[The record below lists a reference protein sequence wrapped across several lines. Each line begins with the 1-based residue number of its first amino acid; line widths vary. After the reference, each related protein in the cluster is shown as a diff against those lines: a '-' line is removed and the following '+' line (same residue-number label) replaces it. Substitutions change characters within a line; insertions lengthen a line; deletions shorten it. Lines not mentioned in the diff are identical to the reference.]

1 MSHFYSQKKIDRRS
15 KESMV
20 QFLNG
25 HFRYNTMNSWNG
37 STSYAHSIK
46 LHNLGLTSEQIDK
59 AYGILRIDIW
69 DELDVQIQDF
79 VTQMHGAY
87 TIGTNGRSGGY
98 LVLYSSEWKS
108 TGYKSYCRSC
118 YQRNYQAC
126 GNTEGDNTCGAC
138 RATGEQGRVNYTTP
152 PRQLSVSSAGIDAE
166 RDFEDWSMEQ
176 LRARVNVVEAF
187 DSACDDIRLAFL
199 DMLEMDVVEET
210 IMVPEKRYVLQASHA
225 Q

>member
-1 MSHFYSQKKIDRRS
+1 MSHFQKKVDRRS

-37 STSYAHSIK
+37 STSYAQCIK
-46 LHNLGLTSEQIDK
+46 LHNLGLTAEQLDK
-59 AYGILRIDIW
+59 AYDVIQTDIW
-69 DELDVQIQDF
+69 DELEVHIQDF
-79 VTQMHGAY
+79 VSQMHGAY
-87 TIGTNGRSGGY
+87 TIGTNGRSSGY

-108 TGYKSYCRSC
+108 TGYKSYCRTC

-138 RATGEQGRVNYTTP
+138 RATGDQGRENYATP
-152 PRQLSVSSAGIDAE
+152 PRQLGVSSAGIDDE
-166 RDFEDWSMEQ
+166 LDFEDWSMEQ
-176 LRARVNVVEAF
+176 LKARVNVIEAF
-187 DSACDDIRLAFL
+187 DSACDDIRQAFI
-199 DMLEMDVVEET
+199 DMLEMNVVEET
-210 IMVPEKRYVLQASHA
+210 IMVPQKRCVLQASHA

>member
-15 KESMV
+15 KESMI

-46 LHNLGLTSEQIDK
+46 LHNLGLTSEQLDK
-59 AYGILRIDIW
+59 AYGVLRTDIW
-69 DELDVQIQDF
+69 DELAVQIQDF
-79 VTQMHGAY
+79 VTQMRGAY
-87 TIGTNGRSGGY
+87 TIATNGRSGGY
-98 LVLYSSEWKS
+98 LVLYSSEWKATS
-108 TGYKSYCRSC
+108 YMSYCRSC

-126 GNTEGDNTCGAC
+126 GKTEGDNTCGAC
-138 RATGEQGRVNYTTP
+138 RATGEKGRVNYATP
-152 PRQLSVSSAGIDAE
+152 PRQLSVSNAGIDAE

-199 DMLEMDVVEET
+199 NMLELDVVEET

>member
-1 MSHFYSQKKIDRRS
+1 MSFFQKKVDRRS

-20 QFLNG
+20 QFLND

-37 STSYAHSIK
+37 STSYAHCIK
-46 LHNLGLTSEQIDK
+46 LHRLGLTSEQLDK
-59 AYGILRIDIW
+59 AYDVIRTDIW

-87 TIGTNGRSGGY
+87 TIGTNGRSSGY

-108 TGYKSYCRSC
+108 TGCKSYCRSC
-118 YQRNYQAC
+118 YQRNYQSC
-126 GNTEGDNTCGAC
+126 GHTEGDNTCGAC
-138 RATGEQGRVNYTTP
+138 RATGEQGRVNYATP
-152 PRQLSVSSAGIDAE
+152 PRQLSVSSVGIDDD

-187 DSACDDIRLAFL
+187 DSACDDIRAAFL
-199 DMLEMDVVEET
+199 DMLEMEVVEET

>member
-1 MSHFYSQKKIDRRS
+1 MSHFFQKKIDRRS

-20 QFLNG
+20 QFLND

-37 STSYAHSIK
+37 STSYAHCIK
-46 LHNLGLTSEQIDK
+46 LHNLGLSSEQLDK
-59 AYGILRIDIW
+59 AYEVIQTDIW
-69 DELDVQIQDF
+69 DELEVQIQDF
-79 VTQMHGAY
+79 VSQMHGAY
-87 TIGTNGRSGGY
+87 TIGTNGRSSGY

-126 GNTEGDNTCGAC
+126 GNSDGDNTCGAC
-138 RATGEQGRVNYTTP
+138 RATGEKGRVNYATP
-152 PRQLSVSSAGIDAE
+152 PRQLSVSSAGIDDDL
-166 RDFEDWSMEQ
+166 DFENWSMEQ

-187 DSACDDIRLAFL
+187 DGACDDIRQAFIE
-199 DMLEMDVVEET
+199 MLEMNVVEET
-210 IMVPEKRYVLQASHA
+210 IMVPQKRYVLQASHA